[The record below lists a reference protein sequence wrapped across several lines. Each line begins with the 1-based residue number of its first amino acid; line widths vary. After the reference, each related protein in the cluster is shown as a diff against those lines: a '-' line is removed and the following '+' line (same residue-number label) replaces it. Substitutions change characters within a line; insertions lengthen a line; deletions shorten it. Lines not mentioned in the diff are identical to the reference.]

1 MAVDQ
6 QQESGKQEMRESGG
20 GETPPLQKIYCSHGS
35 VTARLIE
42 TRLHREIQSHAA
54 KTAPLF
60 LNLCRKALV
69 QAVNFD
75 QRDAGGAV
83 HTSNNG
89 CVVAGQERP
98 DDNRLGSVRGLQA
111 GSDDFITLITL
122 PVVVGLNDAPLIV
135 KKR

>member
-1 MAVDQ
+1 MSRA
-6 QQESGKQEMRESGG
+6 
-20 GETPPLQKIYCSHGS
+20 
-35 VTARLIE
+35 ARLIE

-89 CVVAGQERP
+89 GVVACRQTS
-98 DDNRLGSVRGLQA
+98 DNDRFRVIGRLEFR
-111 GSDDFITLITL
+111 SDALVALITL
-122 PVVVGLNDAPLIV
+122 PVIVGYSSTQDARGRR
-135 KKR
+135 K